1 MINSLVLYGIAFVQS
16 QPISYTKRSKNI
28 KKEYENYVW
37 LEDKE
42 GNSLNVPKPMYDHA
56 MDGIR
61 YAFSTLI
68 MEDDSEVIDDPSLL
82 DDEPTPLYS
91 DIGL

>member
-1 MINSLVLYGIAFVQS
+1 
-16 QPISYTKRSKNI
+16 
-28 KKEYENYVW
+28 
-37 LEDKE
+37 
-42 GNSLNVPKPMYDHA
+42 MYDHA